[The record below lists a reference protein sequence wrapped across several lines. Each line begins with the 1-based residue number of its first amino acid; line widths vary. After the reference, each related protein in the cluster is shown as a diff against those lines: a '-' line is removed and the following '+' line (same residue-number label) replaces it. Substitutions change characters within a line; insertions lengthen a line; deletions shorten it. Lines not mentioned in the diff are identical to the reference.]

1 MKCRGCDVE
10 IHQTF
15 LDLGDSP
22 IANDL
27 LGEMDLSLCEP
38 TYPLKVMVCQEC
50 SLVQLPAIAA
60 REDLFRADYV
70 YYSSY
75 STSWLAH
82 CRDYADQIISGLSLT
97 QNDLVVEVASN
108 DGYLLKYFAEQGIS
122 VLGIEPAADVANV
135 AIEND
140 IPTHVDFFGANLARS
155 LSFNAPPRLII
166 ANNVLAHVPDIHD
179 FVEGFAIIANKETI
193 ITFEFPHLS
202 SLIKNRQFDTIYHEH
217 YSYLSITAL
226 APIFHSHQL
235 RIIDV
240 EELSTHGGSLRLF
253 VVKQN
258 SEMVATQRVEEIVA
272 LELKLD
278 PRNPEVTQKLQTDVN
293 QIKVSLSDELLRL
306 KNLGVRI
313 AAYGAAAKGN
323 TLLNYVGLNS
333 TDIDYVVD
341 MNPHKQGKY
350 LPGSRIPVVGIQHF
364 RSNPPDVVLI
374 LPWNLASEIR
384 KVIAAELGPGVK
396 LIKAIP
402 KVEYV

>member
-1 MKCRGCDVE
+1 MKCRGCYVE
-10 IHQTF
+10 IRQTF

-240 EELSTHGGSLRLF
+240 EELSTHGGSLRLY

-306 KNLGVRI
+306 KNLGFRI

>member
-1 MKCRGCDVE
+1 MKCRGCEVE

-27 LGEMDLSLCEP
+27 LSEMDLSLCEP
-38 TYPLKVMVCQEC
+38 KYPLKVMVCQEC

-75 STSWLAH
+75 STSWLDH
-82 CRDYADQIISGLSLT
+82 CREYAHQIISGLSLT

-108 DGYLLKYFAEQGIS
+108 DGYLLKYFAEQGIG
-122 VLGIEPAADVANV
+122 VLGIEPAEDVANV

-140 IPTHVDFFGANLARS
+140 IPTHIDFFGANLARS
-155 LSFNAPPRLII
+155 LSFDAPPRLII
-166 ANNVLAHVPDIHD
+166 ANNVLAHVPEIHD
-179 FVEGFAIIANKETI
+179 FVEGFAIMANRETI
-193 ITFEFPHLS
+193 ITFEFPHLT

-217 YSYLSITAL
+217 YSYLSVTAL
-226 APIFHSHQL
+226 APIFHSHHL

-240 EELSTHGGSLRLF
+240 EVLSTHGGSLRLY

-278 PRNPEVTQKLQTDVN
+278 PRDSEVVQKLQSDVN
-293 QIKVSLSDELLRL
+293 QIRVSLSNELLQL
-306 KNLGVRI
+306 KKLGMRI

-323 TLLNYVGLNS
+323 TLLNFVGLNT
-333 TDIDYVVD
+333 TDIEYVVD

-350 LPGSRIPVVGIQHF
+350 LPGSRIPIVGLEHF

-384 KVIAAELGPGVK
+384 KVIDAELGAEVK

-402 KVEYV
+402 KVEYI

>member
-10 IHQTF
+10 IHRTF

-122 VLGIEPAADVANV
+122 VLGIEPAADVAGV

-240 EELSTHGGSLRLF
+240 EELSTHGGSLRLY

-293 QIKVSLSDELLRL
+293 QIKVSLLDELLRL

>member
-38 TYPLKVMVCQEC
+38 KYPLKVMVCQEC

-82 CRDYADQIISGLSLT
+82 CREYAHQIISSLSLT

-108 DGYLLKYFAEQGIS
+108 DGYLLKYFAEQGIG
-122 VLGIEPAADVANV
+122 VLGIEPAEDVANV

-140 IPTHVDFFGANLARS
+140 IPTQVDFFGANLARS

-179 FVEGFAIIANKETI
+179 FVEGFAIMANKETI

-226 APIFHSHQL
+226 APIFHSHHL

-240 EELSTHGGSLRLF
+240 EELSTHGGSLRLY
-253 VVKQN
+253 VVKKN

-278 PRNPEVTQKLQTDVN
+278 PRDSEVVQKLQSDVN
-293 QIKVSLSDELLRL
+293 QIRVSLSNELLRL
-306 KNLGVRI
+306 KKLGMRI

-323 TLLNYVGLNS
+323 TLLNFVGLNS
-333 TDIDYVVD
+333 TDIEYVVD
-341 MNPHKQGKY
+341 MNPHKQGKF
-350 LPGSRIPVVGIQHF
+350 LPGSRIPIVSLEHF

-384 KVIAAELGPGVK
+384 KVINAKLGAGVK

-402 KVEYV
+402 KVEYL